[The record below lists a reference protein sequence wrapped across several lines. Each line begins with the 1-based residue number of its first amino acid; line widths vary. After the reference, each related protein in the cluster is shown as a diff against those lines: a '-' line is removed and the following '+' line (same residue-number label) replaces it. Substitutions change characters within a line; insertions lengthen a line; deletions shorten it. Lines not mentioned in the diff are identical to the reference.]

1 MKKEK
6 KEKKEKDIIER
17 LIHALGIFLLAFLVL
32 GGFFLFE
39 TINKKNYQ
47 EAIEKEEK
55 QQEAIEKEARKEI
68 EEEFNLEKPKEVT
81 YKWNYNNES
90 FNLNT
95 TLYESLYNH
104 YNSLSKKYTCKGTCP
119 KGWEED
125 YYNIFLKIKEEDNT
139 FSELVLK
146 IEGIGKLYNISNDQV
161 LELAVSFV
169 QAIPYD
175 TEGAEGEISLARYPY
190 EVLYEK
196 KGLCSGKSFLGAL
209 LVKELGYGV
218 ALFSFDKAN
227 HMVIGIKCPKSY
239 SSYNSGYCYTELTT
253 PGWKIGIENF
263 DDIDNITSTE
273 RTPSV
278 EEEPQIYEI
287 SDGKIYEGIYSTIEK
302 KEEMKTLKK
311 EIDKLNYRIEII
323 KEDLEYY
330 KKIKDYRSYNKLVS
344 TYNNLITEQREKIES
359 YNQLIEEFSPQQ

>member
-104 YNSLSKKYTCKGTCP
+104 YNSLSKKYTCKRTCP

-196 KGLCSGKSFLGAL
+196 KGVCSGKSFLGAL
-209 LVKELGYGV
+209 LVKELEYGV
-218 ALFSFDKAN
+218 ALFSFEEAN
-227 HMVIGIKCPKSY
+227 HMVIGIKCPEQYDSY
-239 SSYNSGYCYTELTT
+239 DSGYCYTELTT
-253 PGWKIGIENF
+253 SGWKIGIEDF
-263 DDIDNITSTE
+263 QDIENITSTNKV
-273 RTPSV
+273 PSSKNKPEVYKIAAGKTYRGVV
-278 EEEPQIYEI
+278 ETMKEKQRIQELSREE
-287 SDGKIYEGIYSTIEK
+287 
-302 KEEMKTLKK
+302 KELKK
-311 EIDKLNYRIEII
+311 RIDNL
-323 KEDLEYY
+323 KEDLDYY
-330 KKIKDYRSYNKLVS
+330 ERIGDYDSYNELVV
-344 TYNNLITEQREKIES
+344 TYNDLVALHKKKVNA
-359 YNQLIEEFSPQQ
+359 YNSLIEEFSPR